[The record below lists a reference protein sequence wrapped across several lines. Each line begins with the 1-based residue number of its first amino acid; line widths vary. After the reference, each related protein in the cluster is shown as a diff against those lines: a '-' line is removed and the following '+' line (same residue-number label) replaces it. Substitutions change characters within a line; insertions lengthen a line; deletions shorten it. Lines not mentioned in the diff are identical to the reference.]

1 MELKVETRNLDM
13 RTGWQEKIEEEREKL
28 VRHYAG
34 FVLNLRVSIEA
45 TPGYKEGGHE
55 VKLIA
60 SVPSDTVVVK
70 RWGEKVRP
78 LLVEAFDVLGLQLKE
93 KVRKKKNHKSQKIT
107 EGIPGLKTVGTI
119 DKLFVKDSYGFIL
132 TADKQ
137 EVFFHASSLRDM
149 SMDELGEGDEV
160 LFVMEHG
167 EKGPQAARVKPV

>member
-13 RTGWQEKIEEEREKL
+13 RKGWQEKIEEEREKL
-28 VRHYAG
+28 IRHYAG

-55 VKLIA
+55 VQLVA

-78 LLVEAFDVLGLQLKE
+78 LLVEAFDVLGQQLKE
-93 KVRKKKNHKSQKIT
+93 KVRKKKNHKSQKVT
-107 EGIPGLKTVGTI
+107 EGIPGLKTAGVI
-119 DKLFVKDSYGFIL
+119 DRLFVKDSYGFIM
-132 TADKQ
+132 TDDKQ
-137 EVFFHASSLRDM
+137 DVFFHASSLKDT

-160 LFVMEHG
+160 LFVMEQG
-167 EKGPQAARVKPV
+167 DKGPQAAWVKSV